1 MNYRSSEDGNI
12 MVTVLVTQD
21 GERHTET
28 RSFPGFLR
36 TLIKGFES
44 RLSLF
49 FIPRKAGN
57 IKALRGLALQGR
69 PLRVRDEGRVNTSR

>member
-36 TLIKGFES
+36 FLIKGFES
-44 RLSLF
+44 RLSLLNSLDF
-49 FIPRKAGN
+49 TGVPVGQGFLIACYYSRN
-57 IKALRGLALQGR
+57 I
-69 PLRVRDEGRVNTSR
+69 

>member
-28 RSFPGFLR
+28 RSFTTGMY
-36 TLIKGFES
+36 G
-44 RLSLF
+44 
-49 FIPRKAGN
+49 
-57 IKALRGLALQGR
+57 
-69 PLRVRDEGRVNTSR
+69 

>member
-36 TLIKGFES
+36 ILIKGFES
-44 RLSLF
+44 RLSLLNSLDF
-49 FIPRKAGN
+49 TGVPVGQGFLIACYYSRN
-57 IKALRGLALQGR
+57 I
-69 PLRVRDEGRVNTSR
+69 

>member
-28 RSFPGFLR
+28 RSFPGFSR
-36 TLIKGFES
+36 TPITGFES
-44 RLSLF
+44 RLSLLNSPDF
-49 FIPRKAGN
+49 TGVPVGQGFLIACYYSRN
-57 IKALRGLALQGR
+57 I
-69 PLRVRDEGRVNTSR
+69 